1 MVEKSRKFLL
11 RASPLLGVC
20 FFLLMLN
27 LIVSPQFLW
36 ALIPI
41 AAMGIP
47 LFTLFTHTFLGDE
60 KDQAVDMAREQYREQ
75 RQAEREQRRAERR
88 GETLA
93 APFAEAAP
101 APQAIVLDRSLEQQL
116 SQVKTYRQAI
126 DNLAKNAPAG
136 RKQQLAELSG
146 RFGEWEKSVQQ
157 MAERITAFRANG
169 VVQQDL
175 RTVPDSIRKLEEQL
189 KTEKDDIVRAQLDRT
204 LATRRNQ
211 LAALDKLQAT
221 MRHSEIQL
229 ESAVASLG
237 TIYSQALANQST
249 NTIADYAGLA
259 TDVDDQVKSLQDQ
272 LEVLEEVR
280 LGRASGNLQ

>member
-1 MVEKSRKFLL
+1 MMVEKSRKFLL

-41 AAMGIP
+41 AAMSIP
-47 LFTLFTHTFLGDE
+47 LFTIFAHTFLGDE
-60 KDQAVDMAREQYREQ
+60 KDQAADMAREQYREL
-75 RQAEREQRRAERR
+75 RRAERDERRAERR

-93 APFAEAAP
+93 MPVAQA

-116 SQVKTYRQAI
+116 AQVKTYRQAI
-126 DNLAKNAPAG
+126 DNLARNSPAS

-157 MAERITAFRANG
+157 MAERITTFRSNG

-175 RTVPDSIRKLEEQL
+175 RTVPDSIRKLEDQL
-189 KTEKDDIVRAQLDRT
+189 KTEKDDIVRAQLERT
-204 LATRRNQ
+204 LNTRRNQ
-211 LAALDKLQAT
+211 LVALEKLQAT

-259 TDVDDQVKSLQDQ
+259 TDVDDQVRALQDQ